1 MADFE
6 LGHFGFFWRGS
17 VVFEVLSSVVG
28 TTLHS
33 KELSDQTFW
42 SDELERRFIHH
53 NDSFSSQLPQLRDPV
68 LFSKCFLSLF
78 HTHTVLALLL
88 LLMKLNSLA
97 LSLSHSH
104 LPVGGLSITDQPLAH
119 SLAKRALSH
128 SLRRASARTVKSAPE
143 RKCTGAS
150 EMHDT
155 HSHTHQTK
163 RSLRTAFS

>member
-28 TTLHS
+28 TSLHS

-42 SDELERRFIHH
+42 GDELERRFIHH
-53 NDSFSSQLPQLRDPV
+53 DDSFSSQLPQLRDPV

-88 LLMKLNSLA
+88 LLMKLNSLT

-104 LPVGGLSITDQPLAH
+104 LPNGGLSITDQPLA
-119 SLAKRALSH
+119 H

-163 RSLRTAFS
+163 RSPRTAFS